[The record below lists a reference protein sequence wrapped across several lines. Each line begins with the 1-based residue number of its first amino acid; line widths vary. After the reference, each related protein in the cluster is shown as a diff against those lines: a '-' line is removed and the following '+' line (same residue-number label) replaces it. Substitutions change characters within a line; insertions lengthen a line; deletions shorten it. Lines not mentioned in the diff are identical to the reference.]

1 MKAGSRA
8 TPSREPRQA
17 RKGAAVS
24 GTRRVPRGRL
34 AGATGSESDRVVR
47 VRRRTAR
54 SPSRTSLPRRGT
66 LVEEYRSLYRRY
78 RPQAPD
84 QVLGQEHVV
93 RALAGAVREGRLAHA
108 FLFSGPRG
116 TGKTSSAR
124 ILAKM
129 VNCERGPTAEPD
141 GTCEQCRRIE
151 NGTHLDVVEIDAAS
165 HGGVDDARELR
176 ERAPTAPAQGR
187 EKVYII
193 DEAQRLSREAFDAL
207 LKVFE
212 EPPPGVR
219 FVLCTTEPH
228 KMPPTIVGRCQKFEF
243 RRVPSETIAAHLV
256 EVATKE
262 SITLDAQAAEVIARE
277 SEGSVR
283 DALSLLD
290 QASVLGGGAVT
301 EDDVVRLIG
310 TPELDVQFALAD
322 AIAVGDAREVFGI
335 VHALVQEGH
344 DIRHFT
350 TQVTGHVRNLLLAL
364 SSPEDPAIIDVPPE
378 VHPRLVAQAGK
389 FSVGELNRILALL
402 LQAQTDMRWSTAPR
416 LTLELALVR
425 SALPETDPQPAALVG
440 RIERLE
446 RLAGLDHP
454 PALPEGASA
463 PPSATRGVPSEATS
477 PKSDAAGAPPAPSG
491 ASGGA
496 TVSPGQQTKES
507 SPRTESEEHTREPE
521 PRGRPEASGAPEPR
535 GGPGASGER
544 ARAPSAKAVDAEM
557 LRRSWAQG
565 LEALKAR
572 RKMVLF
578 ASAQVATVGSFDG
591 EQLELV
597 FPPGREVGAAK
608 VEERSSDLVQ
618 VLDELFGVTPKV
630 RATVREGT
638 VVETVEDEP
647 PPTPEAA
654 EELLKTQ
661 FGAEV

>member
-1 MKAGSRA
+1 M
-8 TPSREPRQA
+8 
-17 RKGAAVS
+17 
-24 GTRRVPRGRL
+24 
-34 AGATGSESDRVVR
+34 
-47 VRRRTAR
+47 
-54 SPSRTSLPRRGT
+54 
-66 LVEEYRSLYRRY
+66 EEYRSLYRRY

-116 TGKTSSAR
+116 TGKTSLAR

-151 NGTHLDVVEIDAAS
+151 GGTHLDVVEIDAAS

-243 RRVPSETIAAHLV
+243 RRVPAETIAAHLA
-256 EVATKE
+256 EVAKKE
-262 SITLDAQAAEVIARE
+262 SIELAPAAGEVIARE

-301 EDDVVRLIG
+301 EEDVVRLVG

-344 DIRHFT
+344 DVRHFT
-350 TQVTGHVRNLLLAL
+350 TQVTTHIRNLLLAL
-364 SSPEDPAIIDVPPE
+364 SSPDDPAIIDVPPD

-389 FSVGELNRILALL
+389 FSAGELNRILSLL

-454 PALPEGASA
+454 AADASA
-463 PPSATRGVPSEATS
+463 PTGGASTSPSSTTEVSPAADSAPPEEPEVAEGVDERTSMVNEASPSA
-477 PKSDAAGAPPAPSG
+477 DQPSG
-491 ASGGA
+491 SGGA
-496 TVSPGQQTKES
+496 
-507 SPRTESEEHTREPE
+507 H
-521 PRGRPEASGAPEPR
+521 
-535 GGPGASGER
+535 
-544 ARAPSAKAVDAEM
+544 APSAKAVDAEM
-557 LRRSWAQG
+557 LRRSWPEV

-608 VEERSSDLVQ
+608 VQERSSDLVA
-618 VLDELFGVTPKV
+618 VLDELFGVSPKV
-630 RATVREGT
+630 HATVREGT
-638 VVETVEDEP
+638 VLVEDDEP
-647 PPTPEAA
+647 PSTPEAA
-654 EELLKTQ
+654 EDLLKSH
-661 FGAEV
+661 FGAEVVDEG

>member
-1 MKAGSRA
+1 M
-8 TPSREPRQA
+8 
-17 RKGAAVS
+17 
-24 GTRRVPRGRL
+24 
-34 AGATGSESDRVVR
+34 
-47 VRRRTAR
+47 
-54 SPSRTSLPRRGT
+54 
-66 LVEEYRSLYRRY
+66 EEYRSLYRRY

-243 RRVPSETIAAHLV
+243 RRIPAEIIAAHLT
-256 EVATKE
+256 EVAAKE
-262 SITLDAQAAEVIARE
+262 SIRLDPQAAEVIARE

-301 EDDVVRLIG
+301 EDDVARLVG

-335 VHALVQEGH
+335 VHRLVQEGH
-344 DIRHFT
+344 DVRHFT
-350 TQVTGHVRNLLLAL
+350 TQVTAHVRNLLLAL
-364 SSPEDPAIIDVPPE
+364 SSPDDPAIIDVPPE

-389 FSVGELNRILALL
+389 FSAGELNRILSLL

-454 PALPEGASA
+454 PALPEGGSA
-463 PPSATRGVPSEATS
+463 PPSATRGVPSGDASAPSVASASPPTESPETTEAARGLAEGTPPVTEAT
-477 PKSDAAGAPPAPSG
+477 PS
-491 ASGGA
+491 AD
-496 TVSPGQQTKES
+496 
-507 SPRTESEEHTREPE
+507 
-521 PRGRPEASGAPEPR
+521 RGKPR
-535 GGPGASGER
+535 GGPEASS
-544 ARAPSAKAVDAEM
+544 AHAPSAKAVDAEM
-557 LRRSWAQG
+557 LRRSWPEV

-608 VEERSSDLVQ
+608 VEERSSDLVE
-618 VLDELFGVTPKV
+618 VLDELFGVSPKV

-638 VVETVEDEP
+638 VLVEDDEP

-654 EELLKTQ
+654 EELLKAQ
-661 FGAEV
+661 FGAEVVDEG